1 MQAIRVL
8 FLALGLL
15 GVSASAETYVV
26 KAGDTLSNVARKF
39 NTDPVQLMRTNGLS
53 SSTIQI
59 GQKLQVP
66 GAAKSTQPANTIP
79 MASKSGTS
87 DRTGVVRAA
96 AMRFMGIRYRL
107 GALGAGG
114 IDCSAFTQAVLRQ
127 MGVQLPRT
135 ARQQFAV
142 GTPVTKS
149 DLRAGDLVFFNT
161 LGNGVSHVGVYLGGG
176 QFAHAN
182 SYQGRTVVEDINQMY
197 YRYRY
202 VGARRVLPGS

>member
-15 GVSASAETYVV
+15 GASASAETYVV
-26 KAGDTLSNVARKF
+26 KAGDTLSKVAQKY
-39 NTDPVQLMRTNGLS
+39 NTDPVHLMRTNKLA

-66 GAAKSTQPANTIP
+66 TVKNAKPANTVP
-79 MASKSGTS
+79 MASKPVTS

-96 AMRFMGIRYRL
+96 AMRFMGIPYRL
-107 GALGAGG
+107 GALGSGG

-135 ARQQFAV
+135 ARAQYGV
-142 GTPVTKS
+142 GSPVTKS
-149 DLRAGDLVFFNT
+149 NLRPGDLVFFNT
-161 LGNGVSHVGVYLGGG
+161 LGNGVSHVGVFLGGS

-182 SYQGRTVVEDINQMY
+182 SYRGRTVVEDMNQVY